1 MLRRYA
7 TVTTTSPIEGNPYVI
22 VNNDAMAKSQIEL
35 VLRLM
40 ALPFPLPARAIK
52 LLKSFVGDV
61 VKREPP

>member
-1 MLRRYA
+1 M
-7 TVTTTSPIEGNPYVI
+7 I

-40 ALPFPLPARAIK
+40 ALPLPLPARAIK
-52 LLKSFVGDV
+52 LLKSFVGDL

>member
-1 MLRRYA
+1 MPLSQQQDLLKGIHA
-7 TVTTTSPIEGNPYVI
+7 L
-22 VNNDAMAKSQIEL
+22 AKSQIEL

-40 ALPFPLPARAIK
+40 ALPFPLTARAIK